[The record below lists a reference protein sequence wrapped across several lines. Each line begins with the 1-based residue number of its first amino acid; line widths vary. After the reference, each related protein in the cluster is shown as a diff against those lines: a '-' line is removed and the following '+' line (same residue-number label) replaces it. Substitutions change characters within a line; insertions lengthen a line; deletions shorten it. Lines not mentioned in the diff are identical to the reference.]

1 VERHVGSGVRPPLPQ
16 PQRQP
21 GAAGVVQLVRK
32 VPKTKSYAQITRG
45 TDTTQV
51 QKVKKISSRKDT
63 EGRVSNVRARVS
75 AGGKVGR
82 KSTTGHKTTDTSN
95 PINEFLRK
103 AKLLSRIVRME
114 GGHCVADV
122 IGGSLCKS
130 NTVPLPHAF
139 NTIAYKKEETALKK
153 TLPKKKCTMMEV
165 SIDYPDDPLDGF
177 LTPAEQKQLRKLVTT
192 TQYEKLEEIF
202 SYVPDFMAWEVN
214 ENGGQKWVEFR
225 DIRRDMWP
233 RGHRPAKVI
242 TNDFVKA
249 VRKL

>member
-1 VERHVGSGVRPPLPQ
+1 M
-16 PQRQP
+16 
-21 GAAGVVQLVRK
+21 QLVRK
-32 VPKTKSYAQITRG
+32 GPKTKSYAKITRG
-45 TDTTQV
+45 TNTTQV
-51 QKVKKISSRKDT
+51 QKVKKITSRRDT
-63 EGRVSNVRARVS
+63 EGRVSNVRAGVR
-75 AGGKVGR
+75 ADGKVGR
-82 KSTTGHKTTDTSN
+82 KSTTGHKTTDTSS
-95 PINEFLRK
+95 PINQFLKK

-165 SIDYPDDPLDGF
+165 SVEYPDDPLSGF
-177 LTPAEQKQLRKLVTT
+177 LTPSEQKQLKKLVTPR
-192 TQYEKLEEIF
+192 QYEKLEEIF

-233 RGHRPAKVI
+233 RGHRPAKVL
-242 TNDFVKA
+242 TTDFVKA